1 MSTEKENETMVS
13 KPAQSTMKPGA
24 YLANPA
30 PLAMGGFATTFL
42 SLSLAMMKF
51 RGVFTQT
58 IFMGDLCFV
67 AGIGLLI
74 SAQWEMVRG
83 NTFSY
88 TYGLAYLESHHQAL
102 FYGGYGVILIPS
114 LGIAEAYGGYTSEY
128 HNALGFF
135 VLIWAVFN
143 LFFLLASCAL
153 NIVYIILFLGLELC
167 LILDAASSFAL
178 GDGLVEISANLITA
192 AGAFGFI
199 ASLAGYYSVLQ
210 SLCEDSLPFSIP
222 MGDTSRA
229 WKRWCKK
236 APLQTPKRE
245 EDMV

>member
-1 MSTEKENETMVS
+1 MSTVKDNETMVS
-13 KPAQSTMKPGA
+13 KPAQSIMKPGA

-42 SLSLAMMKF
+42 SLSLAMMNF

-88 TYGLAYLESHHQAL
+88 TVLSAYAL

-114 LGIAEAYGGYTSEY
+114 LGIADAYGGYTAEY

-178 GDGLVEISANLITA
+178 GDGLVETSANLITA

-210 SLCEDSLPFSIP
+210 SLCEDSLPFSVP

-236 APLQTPKRE
+236 TSPQSVKSE
-245 EDMV
+245 EDMA

>member
-1 MSTEKENETMVS
+1 MLSEEISTVKGNEAMVS
-13 KPAQSTMKPGA
+13 KPAQSIMKPGA

-42 SLSLAMMKF
+42 SLSLAMMNF

-88 TYGLAYLESHHQAL
+88 TVLSAYAL

-114 LGIAEAYGGYTSEY
+114 LGIADAYGGYTAEY

-178 GDGLVEISANLITA
+178 GDGLVETSANLITA

-210 SLCEDSLPFSIP
+210 SLCEDSLPFSVP

-236 APLQTPKRE
+236 TVKSE
-245 EDMV
+245 EDIV